1 MKLSRLT
8 ISHPIEYV
16 KQYHILLSISFIEAA
31 EGAQPKEERKKTQ
44 SVAKDT
50 LENQLGEK
58 LQRIRQI
65 KCTFKKRLKLL
76 LLSRFKICPETLKNY
91 HKLWLSVVL
100 GGEQKQS
107 WKDRI

>member
-31 EGAQPKEERKKTQ
+31 EGAQPKEEREKKTQ

-65 KCTFKKRLKLL
+65 KCAFKNRLKLL
-76 LLSRFKICPETLKNY
+76 LLSRFKICPETLK
-91 HKLWLSVVL
+91 KRSQVVAER
-100 GGEQKQS
+100 GA
-107 WKDRI
+107 RR

>member
-31 EGAQPKEERKKTQ
+31 EGAQPKEERKKKKTQ

-65 KCTFKKRLKLL
+65 KCAFKNRLKLL
-76 LLSRFKICPETLKNY
+76 LLSWFKICPETLK
-91 HKLWLSVVL
+91 K
-100 GGEQKQS
+100 
-107 WKDRI
+107 